1 MQKES
6 SPTTAVQTI
15 DCQEDVVL
23 NLTISGAREQIL
35 SLLEQMGAVPG
46 FSVVKGSFIV
56 SGKSDKVLNI

>member
-6 SPTTAVQTI
+6 QSVTAGSPAI
-15 DCQEDVVL
+15 CQEDVVL

-35 SLLEQMGAVPG
+35 SLLEHMDAVPG

-56 SGKSDKVLNI
+56 STSRNS